1 MDTPFLKLEKKKKTV
16 ICGIQTKR
24 DRRKHNYQHVSDLA
38 PKEAI
43 SERRNTLYSNVIK
56 VESEEEEQWLERH
69 PLISKAFQEN

>member
-1 MDTPFLKLEKKKKTV
+1 M
-16 ICGIQTKR
+16 
-24 DRRKHNYQHVSDLA
+24 A